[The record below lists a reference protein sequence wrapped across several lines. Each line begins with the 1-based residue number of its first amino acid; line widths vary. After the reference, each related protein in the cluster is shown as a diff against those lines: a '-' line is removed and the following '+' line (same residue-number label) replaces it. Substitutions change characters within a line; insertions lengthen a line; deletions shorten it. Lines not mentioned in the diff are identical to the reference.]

1 MSTYTLGVETSCD
14 ETSAAVV
21 QDGATILSNII
32 SSQIDSHKV
41 FGGVVP
47 EIASRKHLANV
58 LPVIQEALSQA
69 GMTIADIDQIA
80 VTCGPGLVGALLV
93 GVTTAKAIA
102 YARKL
107 PLIPVNHIEGHIF
120 ANMLGRATIPA
131 PFLCLTV
138 SGGHTDLLLVEKPG
152 EYLHLGGTRDDAAG
166 ECLDKVAR
174 VLGLGYPGGPEIE
187 RAAASGNPEAFDFP
201 MVLSG
206 HKTFDF
212 SFSGLKTAAINLINH
227 YRQRGQ
233 AIPVSDLAAAFQK
246 AVIDQLIDR
255 TDKALRE
262 YSPAALLLSGGVAAN
277 GLLRQE
283 IVRLAEHHGIAHY
296 IPEQALCTDNAAMI
310 AAAGYHRS
318 LMPGFS
324 PADLTLNAYPEL
336 PIYGLKPIL

>member
-14 ETSAAVV
+14 ETSAAIV
-21 QDGATILSNII
+21 QDGITILSNII
-32 SSQIDSHKV
+32 ASQIDCHKP

-58 LPVIQEALSQA
+58 LPVIQKALDTA
-69 GMTIADIDQIA
+69 GLTLSEIDQIA

-120 ANMLGRATIPA
+120 ANMLGRDAVST

-138 SGGHTDLLLVEKPG
+138 SGGHTDLLLVHKSG

-166 ECLDKVAR
+166 ESLDKVAR
-174 VLGLGYPGGPEIE
+174 VLGLGYPGGPAIE
-187 RAAASGNPEAFDFP
+187 QAALAGDPSAFDFP
-201 MVLSG
+201 AVLSG
-206 HKTFDF
+206 QKTYDF

-227 YRQRGQ
+227 YRQVGQ
-233 AIPVSDLAAAFQK
+233 EIPIANLAAAFQK
-246 AVIDQLIDR
+246 AVVDQLIDR
-255 TDKALRE
+255 TDKALHE

-277 GLLRQE
+277 GTLRQE
-283 IVRLAEHHGIAHY
+283 IVRLAERCGIEYY
-296 IPEQALCTDNAAMI
+296 IPERVLCTDNAAMI
-310 AAAGYHRS
+310 ASAGYHRS
-318 LMPGFS
+318 QMPGFEA
-324 PADLTLNAYPEL
+324 ADLTLNAYPDL
-336 PIYGLKPIL
+336 PISGLIRRR

>member
-21 QDGATILSNII
+21 QDGVTILSNII
-32 SSQIDSHKV
+32 ASQIDCHKA

-69 GMTIADIDQIA
+69 GMTIADIDQLA

-102 YARKL
+102 YAAKI

-120 ANMLGRATIPA
+120 ANMLGRAAAPT

-138 SGGHTDLLLVEKPG
+138 SGGHTDLLFVSKRG

-166 ECLDKVAR
+166 ESLDKVAR

-187 RAAASGNPEAFDFP
+187 RAAVAGDPNAFDFP
-201 MVLSG
+201 AVLSG
-206 HKTFDF
+206 QKTYDF

-227 YRQRGQ
+227 YRQVGQ
-233 AIPVSDLAAAFQK
+233 AVPVSNLAAAFQK
-246 AVIDQLIDR
+246 AVVDQLIDR

-277 GLLRQE
+277 GMLRQE
-283 IVRLAEHHGIAHY
+283 IVSLAGHYGIESY
-296 IPEQALCTDNAAMI
+296 IPERALCTDNAAMI
-310 AAAGYHRS
+310 ASAGYHRS
-318 LMPGFS
+318 LMPGFE
-324 PADLTLNAYPEL
+324 PADLTLNAYPDL
-336 PIYGLKPIL
+336 PISGLRRL